1 MSKQIVAA
9 IRGLLMEE
17 GKVCLPGLG
26 TLQLSAQAALV
37 SPVEGKALPPSERVT
52 FNENLVL
59 DDGRLLEYLVSKTDT
74 DPEVLNNELSGFLA
88 STTEALDA
96 GRSFSIEGVG
106 RLFKHY
112 DGQMR
117 FTASGDNYS
126 KESFGLPEIAL
137 QPIVRTEKR
146 RSSTP
151 QDPMAVPSSKTTAA
165 PGKGLLQD
173 PALRQ
178 VLWYV
183 AAVLGVILLAVV
195 LWRLAQTIAST
206 NDEDPLRPQ
215 ATEIP
220 EGRLNVPPPQ
230 TRTAPPPVD
239 ADRVRPEE
247 PPRLNQPPTQEKNNT
262 NSGETSSDGEDDGSS
277 GRAEESAPD
286 RTNVR
291 PPATTPP
298 PGNRNVALI
307 ATGLYGQDRNVEKN
321 LRRIKEAGYEAYSR
335 PEGRLTRV
343 GIRLSYNTE
352 EELFEA
358 LNTIRRRFTSDA
370 FVTEINGEEVSI
382 R

>member
-1 MSKQIVAA
+1 MTEQIVTA
-9 IRGLLMEE
+9 IRELLMEE
-17 GKVCLPGLG
+17 GKVGLPGLG
-26 TLQLSAQAALV
+26 TLQLAPQPALI

-59 DDGRLLEYLVSKTDT
+59 DDGKILQYLISTTEIDPQVLEK
-74 DPEVLNNELSGFLA
+74 ELKLFLA
-88 STTEALDA
+88 STSEALDA
-96 GRSFSIEGVG
+96 GRSFTIEGVG

-126 KESFGLPEIAL
+126 KDSFGLPEIAL
-137 QPIVRTEKR
+137 QPVVRTEKR
-146 RSSTP
+146 RSSTAD
-151 QDPMAVPSSKTTAA
+151 DPMLVTGTAA
-165 PGKGLLQD
+165 GQSTPKSNLLQD

-178 VLWYV
+178 ILWYV
-183 AAVLGVILLAVV
+183 AAVLGVILLAVI
-195 LWRLAQTIAST
+195 LWRLAQTIAGTSE
-206 NDEDPLRPQ
+206 EDPLEPQ

-220 EGRLNVPPPQ
+220 DDRLNVPPPA
-230 TRTAPPPVD
+230 TSVRPTPPPVD
-239 ADRVRPEE
+239 ADRVRPDD
-247 PPRLNQPPTQEKNNT
+247 PPRLNQPPTRPEEP
-262 NSGETSSDGEDDGSS
+262 SGEVPSST
-277 GRAEESAPD
+277 EEPAPVTPP
-286 RTNVR
+286 RT
-291 PPATTPP
+291 PSTTPS
-298 PGNRNVALI
+298 PGSPNVAII

-343 GIRLSYNTE
+343 GIRLSYDTE

-358 LNTIRRRFTSDA
+358 LNVIRSRFTSDA